1 MIKKSEGKTRT
12 EKILSE
18 LCENTFLNTWSFPN
32 PYNEKGKG
40 KEFCDLVAIFENH
53 MFIFFD
59 REKILDIS
67 VDNDSKIQWDRW
79 KRNVIDAQA
88 KTCHGAERYIKNGGN
103 LFLDPECLIPLPIK
117 YDSKEII
124 IHKVIIANGA
134 SDACVDFSDENING
148 SLGITYRNI
157 ESHDGFEFPF
167 LIDIDKNNPVHIF
180 DEYTFPLVLR
190 ELDTFK
196 DFLYYIT
203 AKEDTIRELNFL
215 SYCGEE
221 DLLAHYLM
229 NFDNNTKKHF
239 IGSCSE
245 K

>member
-1 MIKKSEGKTRT
+1 
-12 EKILSE
+12 
-18 LCENTFLNTWSFPN
+18 
-32 PYNEKGKG
+32 
-40 KEFCDLVAIFENH
+40 

-167 LIDIDKNNPVHIF
+167 LIDIDKNNKSYI
-180 DEYTFPLVLR
+180 
-190 ELDTFK
+190 ELASD
-196 DFLYYIT
+196 YY
-203 AKEDTIRELNFL
+203 
-215 SYCGEE
+215 
-221 DLLAHYLM
+221 LLASVYSKQENYALAITHLTNAITYDRQAENGSGLGSDYLALGTVYEKAGNIELARVHY
-229 NFDNNTKKHF
+229 KKALDIYTAGRF
-239 IGSCSE
+239 TDKIDEVS
-245 K
+245 KRIATMQ